1 MLDDLKY
8 IHERDAQDALGAAES
23 QCEQLL
29 QTFELPDLDF
39 TPDNIVFAA
48 MGGSAVAAHL
58 SQVWPG
64 YTVPFEIVRG
74 YDIPEYVSEKTLFVA
89 ASFSGNTE
97 ETLSALE
104 QAEAKGAHIMVIAGG
119 GRLAEIA
126 RTHNYPLALLPKMAL
141 TRYTTLL
148 NLKAIVLLLAN
159 ANVLAV
165 KDSVGQL
172 ESRINF
178 LRTSTAIWR
187 PEIATKDNPAKHL
200 AQELMGRS
208 VVIYSGP
215 KLAPAA
221 YRWKISINE
230 NAKQVAWV
238 GQIPEFSHNEFSG
251 WSRQPVEKP
260 YAVIDLRSSFEHPQ
274 VQKRFALSERM
285 LSGMRPAPLV
295 VHPEGETLLEQL
307 LWLVAFGDFVGI
319 YLGLLNGVN
328 PTPLELVDKLKDALT
343 GPIGETNDQA

>member
-23 QCEQLL
+23 QCEQLM
-29 QTFELPDLDF
+29 QTFELPELDF
-39 TPDNIVFAA
+39 TPENIVFGA
-48 MGGSAVAAHL
+48 MGGSAIAAHL

-74 YDIPEYVSEKTLFVA
+74 YDIPAYVSEKTIFIA

-97 ETLSALE
+97 ETLSALQ
-104 QAEAKGAHIMVIAGG
+104 QAEAKGARIMVIAGG
-119 GRLAEIA
+119 GKLVDIA
-126 RTHNYPLALLPKMAL
+126 RSKKYPLALLPKMPVS
-141 TRYTTLL
+141 RYTTLL
-148 NLKAIVLLLAN
+148 NLKAIVSLLAN
-159 ANVLAV
+159 AGVFATE
-165 KDSVGQL
+165 KSMDQL
-172 ESRINF
+172 ESQVDF
-178 LRTSTAIWR
+178 LRTASAIWR
-187 PEIATKDNPAKHL
+187 PDIAAKDNPAKHL

-208 VVIYSGP
+208 VVVYSGP

-251 WSRQPVEKP
+251 WSRQPIEKP

-274 VQKRFALSERM
+274 VQKRFELSEQL
-285 LSGMRPAPLV
+285 LSGMRPAPIV
-295 VHPEGETLLEQL
+295 VRPEGETLLEQL
-307 LWLVAFGDFVGI
+307 LWSVVYGDFVGI
-319 YLGLLNGVN
+319 YLGLLNGAN
-328 PTPLELVDKLKDALT
+328 PTPLELVDKLKEALT
-343 GPIGETNDQA
+343 APVKEHA

>member
-29 QTFELPDLDF
+29 QTFELSELDF
-39 TPDNIVFAA
+39 TPENIVFGA
-48 MGGSAVAAHL
+48 MGGSAVAAHI
-58 SQVWPG
+58 SQAWPG

-74 YDIPEYVSEKTLFVA
+74 YDIPAYVSDKTIFIA

-97 ETLSALE
+97 ETLSALS
-104 QAEAKGAHIMVIAGG
+104 QAETKGARIMVIAGG
-119 GRLAEIA
+119 GKLVDIA
-126 RTHNYPLALLPKMAL
+126 RTNNYPLALLPKMPVS
-141 TRYTTLL
+141 RSTTLL
-148 NLKAIVLLLAN
+148 NLKAILSLLAH

-165 KDSVGQL
+165 KDSVAQL
-172 ESRINF
+172 ESHVDF

-187 PEIATKDNPAKHL
+187 PDIATKDNPAKHL

-208 VVIYSGP
+208 VVVYSGP
-215 KLAPAA
+215 KLASAA

-260 YAVIDLRSSFEHPQ
+260 YAVIDLRSNLEHPQ
-274 VQKRFALSERM
+274 VQKRFELSERL
-285 LSGMRPAPLV
+285 LSGMRPAPIV
-295 VHPEGETLLEQL
+295 VRPEGDTLLEQL
-307 LWLVAFGDFVGI
+307 LWTVVYGDFVGI

-343 GPIGETNDQA
+343 TPIKENV

>member
-29 QTFELPDLDF
+29 QTFELPELDF
-39 TPDNIVFAA
+39 TPDNIVFGA
-48 MGGSAVAAHL
+48 MGGSAIAAHM

-74 YDIPEYVSEKTLFVA
+74 YDIPAYVSDKTIFIA

-97 ETLSALE
+97 ETLSALS
-104 QAEAKGAHIMVIAGG
+104 QAEAKGARIMVIAGG
-119 GRLAEIA
+119 GKLVDIA
-126 RTHNYPLALLPKMAL
+126 RTNNYPLALLPKMAVS
-141 TRYTTLL
+141 RYTTLL
-148 NLKAIVLLLAN
+148 NLKAILSLLAR
-159 ANVLAV
+159 ANVLAA
-165 KDSVGQL
+165 KDSATQL
-172 ESRINF
+172 ESHVDF

-187 PEIATKDNPAKHL
+187 PDIATKDNPAKHL

-208 VVIYSGP
+208 VVVYSGP

-260 YAVIDLRSSFEHPQ
+260 YAVIDLRSNLEHPQ
-274 VQKRFALSERM
+274 VQKRFELSERL
-285 LSGMRPAPLV
+285 LSGMRPAPIV
-295 VHPEGETLLEQL
+295 VRLEGETLLEQL
-307 LWLVAFGDFVGI
+307 LWTVVYGDFVGI

-328 PTPLELVDKLKDALT
+328 PTPLELVDKLKDALIT
-343 GPIGETNDQA
+343 PVKENT

>member
-39 TPDNIVFAA
+39 TPDNIVFGA
-48 MGGSAVAAHL
+48 MGGSAIAAHI

-74 YDIPEYVSEKTLFVA
+74 YDIPAYVSDKTIFIA

-97 ETLSALE
+97 ETLSALS
-104 QAEAKGAHIMVIAGG
+104 QAEAKGARIMVIAGG
-119 GRLAEIA
+119 GKLVEIA
-126 RTHNYPLALLPKMAL
+126 RTNNYPLALLPKMPL

-148 NLKAIVLLLAN
+148 NLKAILSLLAH
-159 ANVLAV
+159 ANVLVV
-165 KDSVGQL
+165 KDSVSQL
-172 ESRINF
+172 ESHVNF
-178 LRTSTAIWR
+178 LRTSSAIWR
-187 PEIATKDNPAKHL
+187 SDIATKDNPAKHL

-208 VVIYSGP
+208 VVVYSGP
-215 KLAPAA
+215 RLAPAA

-260 YAVIDLRSSFEHPQ
+260 YAVIDLRSNLEHPQ
-274 VQKRFALSERM
+274 VQKRFALSERL
-285 LSGMRPAPLV
+285 LSGMRPAPIV
-295 VHPEGETLLEQL
+295 IQQEGDTLLEQL
-307 LWLVAFGDFVGI
+307 LWSTVFGDFVGI

-343 GPIGETNDQA
+343 APTPTEE